1 MLVFEKLKKLFQR
14 KKPEDG
20 LEEDDFLEEAEEKET
35 DADISYT
42 DDE

>member
-20 LEEDDFLEEAEEKET
+20 LEEDDFLEEAEGKET
-35 DADISYT
+35 NAKV
-42 DDE
+42 